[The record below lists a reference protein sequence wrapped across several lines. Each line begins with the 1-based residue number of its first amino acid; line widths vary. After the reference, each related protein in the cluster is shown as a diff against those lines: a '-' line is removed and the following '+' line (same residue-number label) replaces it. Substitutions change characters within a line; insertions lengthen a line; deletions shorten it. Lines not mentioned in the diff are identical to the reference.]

1 MLSLQEMDNRRARQR
16 AGRCQKKYLL
26 IADERRQQ
34 TRYWS
39 GKSVGQIL
47 KR

>member
-1 MLSLQEMDNRRARQR
+1 MLPQQEMDNRRAQQR
-16 AGRCQKKYLL
+16 AGRGQKKDLL
-26 IADERRQQ
+26 IADKRRQQ
-34 TRYWS
+34 ARYVS